1 MELGFKLHIDHCNA
15 PYVIGFI
22 CVMVMVVVLFISA
35 KAILSKLVNREK
47 KEDRDYFDFL
57 ESSGEDGREE
67 K

>member
-1 MELGFKLHIDHCNA
+1 MELGFNLHIDPCQVV
-15 PYVIGFI
+15 PVRGFI

-35 KAILSKLVNREK
+35 KGILSKLVNKEK

>member
-1 MELGFKLHIDHCNA
+1 MELGFNLHIDHCNV

-47 KEDRDYFDFL
+47 KEDKDYFDFL

>member
-1 MELGFKLHIDHCNA
+1 MELGFNLHIDHCNV

-22 CVMVMVVVLFISA
+22 CVMVMVVVLFVSA

>member
-1 MELGFKLHIDHCNA
+1 MDLGFNLRIDHCNV

-57 ESSGEDGREE
+57 ESSGEDGKEE
-67 K
+67 I

>member
-1 MELGFKLHIDHCNA
+1 MELGFNLHIDPCQVV
-15 PYVIGFI
+15 PVIGFI

-35 KAILSKLVNREK
+35 KGILSKLVNKEK